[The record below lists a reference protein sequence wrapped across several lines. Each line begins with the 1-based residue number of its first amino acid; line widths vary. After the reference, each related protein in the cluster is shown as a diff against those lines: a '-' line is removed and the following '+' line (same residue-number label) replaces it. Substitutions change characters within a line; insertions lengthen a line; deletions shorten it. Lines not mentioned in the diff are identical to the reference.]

1 MLKKNYSLFTIP
13 YSLWILAL
21 GLLLGLSSC
30 DYIEAPY
37 TEKIDGGGEVTAN
50 QQNVLLLDFT
60 GHTCKSCPKAHRT
73 IDQLKTLYGDRVV
86 PVAFHLGYF
95 AKTQSGTKF
104 TTDFRT
110 PEGGLLE
117 KYFEFVS
124 FPIGTVQNISK
135 EGLIQHGTWPSEVS
149 AYMDGDAPIKLGIQ
163 TNYLQ
168 GLHAFTIQVDVKAL
182 AAVEGTLKMAAWVV
196 QDSIIDWQK
205 DEDLEDMDDPDYVHM
220 HVFRTSFNGLWG
232 ETMNA
237 VPGVAKDFTFAKEL
251 SVALKPEWKA
261 EDCMVVV
268 VVYREEDKRVMQV
281 RSSEG

>member
-1 MLKKNYSLFTIP
+1 MSKKFYSLFT
-13 YSLWILAL
+13 LTL
-21 GLLLGLSSC
+21 GLLLVLPSC

-50 QQNVLLLDFT
+50 PQNVLLLDFT

-73 IDQLKTLYGDRVV
+73 IEQLRTLYGDRVV

-95 AKTQSGTKF
+95 AKTQSGTRF

-117 KYFEFVS
+117 KYYEFVS

-135 EGLIQHGTWPSEVS
+135 EGLIQHGSWPSEVS
-149 AYMDGDAPIKLGIQ
+149 AYMGDESPVKIDLK
-163 TNYLQ
+163 TSYLQ
-168 GLHAFTIQVDVKAL
+168 GLHALTAKVDLTAL
-182 AAVEGTLKMAAWVV
+182 APVEGTLYLAAWVV

-205 DEDLEDMDDPDYVHM
+205 DEDFEDMDIPDYVHM

-232 ETMNA
+232 EAMNA
-237 VPGVAKDFTFAKEL
+237 VPGVAKDFTFTRDL
-251 SVALKPEWKA
+251 SVALKPEWKQ
-261 EDCMVVV
+261 ENCRVVV
-268 VVYREEDKRVMQV
+268 VVYREEDKRVIQV
-281 RSSEG
+281 RSGEE